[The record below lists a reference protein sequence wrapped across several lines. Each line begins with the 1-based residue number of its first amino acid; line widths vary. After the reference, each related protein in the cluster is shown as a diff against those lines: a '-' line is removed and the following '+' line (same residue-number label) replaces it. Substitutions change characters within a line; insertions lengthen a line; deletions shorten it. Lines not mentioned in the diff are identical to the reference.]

1 MRNYKLTLAY
11 DGSRYKGWQRLGAG
25 EVTVQDML
33 EDVMRKIFS
42 CSVRIQGSGRT
53 DAGVHARGQVANVK
67 LKLRDEDLVSTE
79 DLKLKLNQMLPED
92 IRVLHVE
99 EVQIGFHARY
109 SAVSKTYSFYVDTK
123 EKPDVFGRKYI
134 YHFPWKLDMESMKCA
149 AGYLEGT
156 HDFSAFT
163 DDKINEKNKVR
174 KIHKISIEEKN
185 GLIHF
190 CYQGNGFLQHMVRI
204 MTGTLLEVG
213 RGDRKPEEIKK
224 ILDSNERANAGFLVP
239 AKGLFLDEVEY

>member
-1 MRNYKLTLAY
+1 MKNYKLTLAY

-25 EVTVQDML
+25 ELTIQDTL
-33 EDVMRKIFS
+33 EDVMSKIVA

-67 LKLRDEDLVSTE
+67 VKVQKGRELSAEELQVQ
-79 DLKLKLNQMLPED
+79 LNQKLPED
-92 IRVLHVE
+92 IRVLNVE
-99 EVQIGFHARY
+99 EVQMDFHARY
-109 SAVSKTYSFYVDTK
+109 SAMSKTYSFYVDTK
-123 EKPDVFGRKYI
+123 EKPNVFGRKYY
-134 YHFPWKLDMESMKCA
+134 YHFPWKLDMKNMKIA
-149 AGYLEGT
+149 AGCLEGT

-163 DDKINEKNKVR
+163 DDKIDEKDKVR
-174 KIHKISIEEKN
+174 NIQKISIEEKN

-224 ILDSNERANAGFLVP
+224 ILESSERANAGFLVP
-239 AKGLFLDEVEY
+239 AKGLFLDKVEY